1 VIAPAVIGSA
11 IFGAA
16 WAHDPAPVPEAS
28 MIEEPGLRL
37 QGTFAQGGLLFGRT
51 EPGASVTLDGA
62 SVRVSPTGIFVIGFG
77 RDHGHGSELEL
88 RFADGAKI
96 ARTLSISRRAY
107 NIQKINGLP
116 SAQVTPP
123 KALLDRIRREN
134 VLIGDARA
142 HDSAET
148 WFAGGFIWPAL
159 GPISGVYGSQR
170 ILNGKPRQPHFGVD
184 VAGPVGTPIV
194 APAPGRVVLS
204 ETDMF
209 YTGGTIIIDHGHGL
223 TSAFLHMSNVNVA
236 VGDMVAVGQ
245 SIGEIGA
252 TGRVTGPHLDWR
264 INWGKIRIDPQ
275 LLVPPMESVTN

>member
-1 VIAPAVIGSA
+1 
-11 IFGAA
+11 
-16 WAHDPAPVPEAS
+16 